1 MFPPTSWPGSS
12 VGLECQ
18 PVTLEVEGSSPFR
31 VAISA
36 LVAQSVEHVTEN
48 HSVGGSI
55 PPQGTFPGCGSS
67 SVGRA
72 PPCQGGGRESEPRLP
87 LHFIRRHSQVV
98 RRRSAKPLCSG
109 PNPDG
114 ASSSEQG
121 SAKRLGP
128 VLLQRHCRPGL
139 ILRICPAAAALLLF
153 VFLLYVYAVL
163 FIDGASRTRH
173 FLPFRGIFSLRSLPS
188 APIFSEFVRFP
199 ARFSI
204 LHNINIFCINLH
216 HFS

>member
-1 MFPPTSWPGSS
+1 MPYKQGVTGSSPVVPTKMWPGSS

-55 PPQGTFPGCGSS
+55 PPQGTTVCGSS

-87 LHFIRRHSQVV
+87 LHFFRRHSQVV
-98 RRRSAKPLCSG
+98 RRRSAKPLFSG

-114 ASSSEQG
+114 ASKETH
-121 SAKRLGP
+121 
-128 VLLQRHCRPGL
+128 QRKL
-139 ILRICPAAAALLLF
+139 M
-153 VFLLYVYAVL
+153 
-163 FIDGASRTRH
+163 
-173 FLPFRGIFSLRSLPS
+173 
-188 APIFSEFVRFP
+188 
-199 ARFSI
+199 RFSVRGEEETCTFQERRRG
-204 LHNINIFCINLH
+204 NNLPPPV
-216 HFS
+216 SSRRRRAERPQSRLPGR

>member
-1 MFPPTSWPGSS
+1 MKFASLQAFAEARKNIFQKPLTFIPSSVNILDVPRGSAAWRGSIAQLGEHLPYKQRVTGSSPVVPTITWPGSS

-31 VAISA
+31 VAIPA

-55 PPQGTFPGCGSS
+55 PPQGTFQCGSS

-87 LHFIRRHSQVV
+87 LHFLGRHSQVV

-114 ASSSEQG
+114 ASLPRPARAG
-121 SAKRLGP
+121 FFCVPASANRFSP
-128 VLLQRHCRPGL
+128 
-139 ILRICPAAAALLLF
+139 LLF
-153 VFLLYVYAVL
+153 TLE
-163 FIDGASRTRH
+163 IM
-173 FLPFRGIFSLRSLPS
+173 
-188 APIFSEFVRFP
+188 E
-199 ARFSI
+199 
-204 LHNINIFCINLH
+204 
-216 HFS
+216 